1 MQSSIIAKK
10 LRKNLT
16 DEERILWSK
25 LKNRNFYNL
34 KFRRQYKFDKYILD
48 FVCLEKNFI
57 IELDGSQHGFDYNKK
72 KDILRDNY
80 LASKNFKVLR
90 FWNDDVRKNL
100 NSVLETMER
109 EIGLK

>member
-48 FVCLEKNFI
+48 FGMMMLEK
-57 IELDGSQHGFDYNKK
+57 
-72 KDILRDNY
+72 
-80 LASKNFKVLR
+80 
-90 FWNDDVRKNL
+90 
-100 NSVLETMER
+100 T
-109 EIGLK
+109 